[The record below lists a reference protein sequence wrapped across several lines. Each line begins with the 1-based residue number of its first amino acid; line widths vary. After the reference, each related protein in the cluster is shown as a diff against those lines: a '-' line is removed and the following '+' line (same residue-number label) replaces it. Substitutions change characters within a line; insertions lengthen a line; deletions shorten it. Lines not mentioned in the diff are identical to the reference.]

1 MPTTQPFQQSITP
14 TSPTELITVKSATCK
29 SLSGKS
35 DLSYHIACDSDNEI
49 YFRIA
54 DNSGNGFFSCEWI
67 ALSAIEKAIENRP
80 TMSGITA
87 LTLTPLFKGKS
98 VNTPAFL
105 LAALMAENLVQP
117 LPNRRRAFEPIP
129 NKAFITEIYALVDA
143 GAEIATTET
152 TPTKSSKKSASASK
166 VSGSTGSKKS

>member
-1 MPTTQPFQQSITP
+1 MTTSHSLASNST
-14 TSPTELITVKSATCK
+14 TSEPITVKTATCK

-129 NKAFITEIYALVDA
+129 NKAFITEVYALVDA
-143 GAEIATTET
+143 GAEI
-152 TPTKSSKKSASASK
+152 
-166 VSGSTGSKKS
+166 